1 MLNTAIFFKD
11 AGDSTVQV
19 PIELTAGE
27 VVQNIQRGSVTPLST
42 STLQASVISGL
53 STPIQITLKGGDP
66 EISYGF
72 PLTITTDQR
81 IFVVTVAVSVGASEF
96 KPYLTTDPTSFA
108 DMLGSIDA
116 GEAALGT
123 VAFQFPVDLDPS
135 GGFVTWELLDEQ
147 GVVYS
152 SGNAFEY
159 KITSTGL
166 ANVVMARSV
175 LAVPSSTPPS
185 IDHPY
190 TLRYT
195 LTLPDNATQQNFY
208 SYEAVTV
215 TGLALVPLGT
225 SNSIEMQGDEAVV
238 SLVTDRLYDSVE
250 VEIQFDNKSLGM
262 AEITKSDRVSSGY
275 LYSAAFDTTGLP
287 VSLEPYRIVWKYKQS
302 IQRSAFRESA
312 SLWVVNS
319 SLLGAVDDVRAKI
332 NKARQTLYGTDD
344 TQYSNDTIMTWLRR
358 GRDAFNSS
366 YGVFTSFTMT
376 NAKGG
381 IRDYWLMYA
390 EMMALESAYLME
402 GEKAF
407 QFQGANISLDVDR
420 TSFLDSAAAKIQ
432 QRLDNEVKNAKQ
444 VMIMRGASS
453 GDGSVDPQRLQK
465 GAIGSVGISISPASG
480 YANYLPYT
488 RIR

>member
-1 MLNTAIFFKD
+1 
-11 AGDSTVQV
+11 V
-19 PIELTAGE
+19 
-27 VVQNIQRGSVTPLST
+27 
-42 STLQASVISGL
+42 
-53 STPIQITLKGGDP
+53 
-66 EISYGF
+66 
-72 PLTITTDQR
+72 
-81 IFVVTVAVSVGASEF
+81 
-96 KPYLTTDPTSFA
+96 
-108 DMLGSIDA
+108 
-116 GEAALGT
+116 
-123 VAFQFPVDLDPS
+123 
-135 GGFVTWELLDEQ
+135 
-147 GVVYS
+147 
-152 SGNAFEY
+152 
-159 KITSTGL
+159 
-166 ANVVMARSV
+166 
-175 LAVPSSTPPS
+175 AVPSSTPPS

-262 AEITKSDRVSSGY
+262 AEITKSERVSSGY